1 VRKALLSS
9 FCSRVIYLSILAIP
23 LGSGVDHPER
33 QQEAQKKLQYDVSV
47 TLKLVQV
54 HVSDKKGNP
63 VIDLDPSDFE
73 IHDNG
78 EIKSI
83 AHFERHVLSRTEA
96 GPPAKPFVDSASQP
110 KLDRKT
116 LFLFDFAFNDLAG
129 IMKSK
134 RAALAFIDTQASPE
148 DEFGVIS
155 YRARKG
161 LTLHEYLATDKKR
174 VRQVIEGLGTKEI
187 MGRAAEVE
195 SEYSQDHEK
204 LDEAL
209 GVDGDIIKKTREA
222 DERIYEVQVG
232 DFISSLAELAKALRY
247 IPGTKNIILFS
258 SGIANFVLYGSEK
271 YDTSFYSRYGNPAL
285 RERYMALG
293 RELSASNCSIYA
305 INAGGLGTS
314 HRKDR
319 DLLGD
324 LSLGQLAKDT
334 GGKYFDN
341 IASQDA
347 INSQIQDL
355 TGTYYVLGYYI
366 NENWDGKYHKIEVV
380 VKRKDCQ
387 VLGQTGYS
395 NPKPFSEYSSNERF
409 LHLIDLALSDKS
421 HLQEAIDLPVLVL
434 PYEIRTGVGL
444 FIIAKIPGQKIE
456 EIGRGKTEFVTLIL
470 NDRNDVIELQKKDI
484 EKKLSPGVD
493 SFISSSVWLPSGK
506 YECRVVLRDMMTG
519 KGARGSCSINAPEKP
534 GSGMILLPILL
545 LKSGCG
551 TFMIEEETNTKK
563 ETEPVR
569 LSDIYPFDRAKY
581 CPIIGTLDR
590 ANTRLFALVRC
601 QVSNPNRLEVD
612 FSSYAS
618 FVSSGEKTPVPTR
631 VMGSYQ
637 QEGAQLYFLELF
649 TGELSP
655 GQWTLD
661 IMAEEMR
668 SNQRATTS
676 RDFVVE

>member
-1 VRKALLSS
+1 MRKAWRSS
-9 FCSRVIYLSILAIP
+9 LRSRVIYLSILAIP
-23 LGSGVDHPER
+23 LGSGIDHPER
-33 QQEAQKKLQYDVSV
+33 QQEAQKKLQYEVSV
-47 TLKLVQV
+47 TLKLVQF

-63 VIDLDPSDFE
+63 VLDLDQSDFQ
-73 IHDNG
+73 IRDNG
-78 EIKSI
+78 EMKNIV
-83 AHFERHVLSRTEA
+83 HFERHILSRTEA
-96 GPPAKPFVDSASQP
+96 RPLVEPSVGRATQP
-110 KLDRKT
+110 KLNRKT

-129 IMKSK
+129 ITKSK
-134 RAALAFIDTQASPE
+134 RAARAFLDSQASSE

-155 YRARKG
+155 YRVRKG
-161 LTLHEYLATDKKR
+161 LTLNEYFTTDIKR
-174 VRQVIEGLGTKEI
+174 VSRVIEGLGTKEI

-195 SEYSQDHEK
+195 SEYSQDHGK

-285 RERYMALG
+285 RERYLALG

-305 INAGGLGTS
+305 VNVRGLGTS

-341 IASQDA
+341 IAEHEA
-347 INSQIQDL
+347 INREIQDL
-355 TGTYYVLGYYI
+355 TRAYYVLGYYI
-366 NENWDGKYHKIEVV
+366 NEKWDGKYHKIEVR
-380 VKRKDCQ
+380 VKRQDCQ

-395 NPKPFSEYSSNERF
+395 NPKPFSEYSPNERF
-409 LHLIDLALSDKS
+409 FHLIDLALSDRS
-421 HLQEAIDLPVLVL
+421 HLQEAIDVPVLVL
-434 PYEIRTGVGL
+434 PYEIKTKVGF
-444 FIIAKIPGQKIE
+444 FIIAKISGQKINE
-456 EIGRGKTEFVTLIL
+456 MGTGKTEHVTLIL
-470 NDRNDVIELQKKDI
+470 NDRNDMIDFQKKDI
-484 EKKLSPGVD
+484 DKKTSPAID
-493 SFISSSVWLPSGK
+493 TFISSSVRLSSGR
-506 YECRVVLRDMMTG
+506 YECRVVLRDMETG
-519 KGARGSCSINAPEKP
+519 KGARGSYSINAPDKP
-534 GSGMILLPILL
+534 GSGMILLPMLL
-545 LKSGCG
+545 LQPGCG
-551 TFMIEEETNTKK
+551 TSIIEEENSTQG
-563 ETEPVR
+563 ETEQVR

-581 CPIIGTLDR
+581 CPVIRTVDR
-590 ANTRLFALVRC
+590 TNTSVFALVRC
-601 QVSNPNRLEVD
+601 QFSDSIRPEVT

-618 FVSSGEKTPVPTR
+618 YASSGEKFPVSTR
-631 VMGSYQ
+631 VINSYN
-637 QEGAQLYFLELF
+637 QEGAQVYFLELS
-649 TGELSP
+649 TGELRP
-655 GQWTLD
+655 GQWSLD
-661 IMAEEMR
+661 VSIEETR

>member
-1 VRKALLSS
+1 LRKALLNSL
-9 FCSRVIYLSILAIP
+9 CSRVIYLSILAIP
-23 LGSGVDHPER
+23 LGSGVGHPER
-33 QQEAQKKLQYDVSV
+33 QQEAQTKLQYEVSV

-96 GPPAKPFVDSASQP
+96 GPPVEPFVGSASQP
-110 KLDRKT
+110 KLNRKT
-116 LFLFDFAFNDLAG
+116 LFLFDFAFNDLSG

-134 RAALAFIDTQASPE
+134 RAALAFLDTQASPE

-161 LTLHEYLATDKKR
+161 LTLHEYLTTDKTR
-174 VRQVIEGLGTKEI
+174 VRQVIEGLGAKEI

-195 SEYSQDHEK
+195 SEYLQDQEK
-204 LDEAL
+204 LAEAL
-209 GVDGDIIKKTREA
+209 GFDGDIIKKRREA
-222 DERIYEVQVG
+222 NERIYESESG
-232 DFISSLAELAKALRY
+232 GFISSLAELARALRY

-271 YDTSFYSRYGNPAL
+271 YMTSFSDRYGHSAL
-285 RERYMALG
+285 RERYIGLG

-305 INAGGLGTS
+305 INAGGLGKS
-314 HRKDR
+314 HRLDR

-324 LSLGQLAKDT
+324 LSLRQLAKDT

-341 IASQDA
+341 IASQEA
-347 INSQIQDL
+347 INRQIQDL

-366 NENWDGKYHKIEVV
+366 NEKWDGKYHKIEVV
-380 VKRKDCQ
+380 VKRKDCH
-387 VLGQTGYS
+387 VLGQPGYS
-395 NPKPFSEYSSNERF
+395 NPKPFSEYSPNEKF

-434 PYEIRTGVGL
+434 PYEIKSKVGL
-444 FIIAKIPGQKIE
+444 FIIAKIPGQEIE
-456 EIGRGKTEFVTLIL
+456 EIGAGKTEFVTLIL

-484 EKKLSPGVD
+484 DKKLSPGVD
-493 SFISSSVWLPSGK
+493 CFISSSVQLPSGK
-506 YECRVVLRDMMTG
+506 YECRVVLRDMVTG
-519 KGARGSCSINAPEKP
+519 KGSRGHGNINAPEKTE
-534 GSGMILLPILL
+534 SGVVLLPMLL
-545 LKSGCG
+545 LKPGCG
-551 TFMIEEETNTKK
+551 TFMIEENNNTKK
-563 ETEPVR
+563 EAEQVR

-581 CPIIGTLDR
+581 CPVIGTV
-590 ANTRLFALVRC
+590 ATSNTSLFALVRC
-601 QVSNPNRLEVD
+601 QVSDPIRLEVD
-612 FSSYAS
+612 FSSYTS
-618 FVSSGEKTPVPTR
+618 FATSGEKTPVPTR
-631 VMGSYQ
+631 IMGSYQ
-637 QEGAQLYFLELF
+637 QEGAQVYFLELL
-649 TGELSP
+649 TGELKP
-655 GQWTLD
+655 GQWSLH
-661 IMAEEMR
+661 ISVEEAG

-676 RDFVVE
+676 RDFLIE

>member
-1 VRKALLSS
+1 
-9 FCSRVIYLSILAIP
+9 
-23 LGSGVDHPER
+23 
-33 QQEAQKKLQYDVSV
+33 
-47 TLKLVQV
+47 
-54 HVSDKKGNP
+54 
-63 VIDLDPSDFE
+63 
-73 IHDNG
+73 
-78 EIKSI
+78 
-83 AHFERHVLSRTEA
+83 
-96 GPPAKPFVDSASQP
+96 
-110 KLDRKT
+110 
-116 LFLFDFAFNDLAG
+116 
-129 IMKSK
+129 
-134 RAALAFIDTQASPE
+134 
-148 DEFGVIS
+148 
-155 YRARKG
+155 
-161 LTLHEYLATDKKR
+161 
-174 VRQVIEGLGTKEI
+174 
-187 MGRAAEVE
+187 
-195 SEYSQDHEK
+195 
-204 LDEAL
+204 
-209 GVDGDIIKKTREA
+209 
-222 DERIYEVQVG
+222 
-232 DFISSLAELAKALRY
+232 
-247 IPGTKNIILFS
+247 
-258 SGIANFVLYGSEK
+258 
-271 YDTSFYSRYGNPAL
+271 
-285 RERYMALG
+285 MALG
-293 RELSASNCSIYA
+293 RELSASNCLIYA

-387 VLGQTGYS
+387 VLGQTEYS

-484 EKKLSPGVD
+484 DKKLSPGVD

-551 TFMIEEETNTKK
+551 TFMIGEETNTKK

-637 QEGAQLYFLELF
+637 QEGAQL
-649 TGELSP
+649 
-655 GQWTLD
+655 
-661 IMAEEMR
+661 
-668 SNQRATTS
+668 
-676 RDFVVE
+676 